1 MKRMGRLDSAAADA
15 DANAAAAA
23 GGPPS
28 QPTQGRQG
36 DEGGGGVGG
45 GGGAAA
51 ASVAGG
57 GPLPVMTLR
66 ELAASIAAGLIRD
79 MKDSNQ
85 QNKGRKTAFGSAI
98 AKFIYNGKRRT
109 MYMPPDMLDASED
122 LQTGCIYGALAKVTR
137 LHFSICS
144 NCGKTEQ
151 DLFTFDGITLTK
163 ERHRRVEHGRGDC
176 D

>member
-15 DANAAAAA
+15 NAAAAAAA

-36 DEGGGGVGG
+36 
-45 GGGAAA
+45 GGAVA
-51 ASVAGG
+51 ASAAGG
-57 GPLPVMTLR
+57 GPLPAMTLR

-144 NCGKTEQ
+144 NCGKSEQ